1 MGPSGIGPFVV
12 VRLLGEGNFGR
23 VYLCR
28 DEQLDR
34 LVAVKVP
41 RADRFNGPKDLDLF
55 LQEARL
61 AARVRHAG
69 IVTVHQVDRDK
80 GVGCFLVLEY
90 IEGRALSALL
100 HAERLTSRRAAQMVI
115 LAAEALSYA
124 HEQGLVHRDLKPDN
138 ILLDARDRPHIADF
152 GLARMMPLTGGPKE
166 ARSPARLRILA
177 PEQSSRRKPSSRL
190 PHRPL
195 VRWASYSTAC

>member
-1 MGPSGIGPFVV
+1 MKQGRGPLIEDCVRDVSEPQKAALLTMLLAAELRFRAREGQRPPPEEYCRRFPDHRDLIGVVFTTAIGPERIGPFVV

-41 RADRFNGPKDLDLF
+41 RADRFNGPRDLDLF

-69 IVTVHQVDRDK
+69 IVTVHQVDRDND
-80 GVGCFLVLEY
+80 VGCFLVLEY

-100 HAERLTSRRAAQMVI
+100 HAERLTSRR
-115 LAAEALSYA
+115 S
-124 HEQGLVHRDLKPDN
+124 
-138 ILLDARDRPHIADF
+138 AD
-152 GLARMMPLTGGPKE
+152 GDPGG
-166 ARSPARLRILA
+166 
-177 PEQSSRRKPSSRL
+177 
-190 PHRPL
+190 
-195 VRWASYSTAC
+195 